1 MTDAGL
7 LSPRFDDLGVRLHD
21 GGGTLRVWSAHAS
34 SIDLLI
40 FDNDD
45 LDWVIET
52 VPLARTDGDIWSAY
66 AAGLRPGTHYA
77 IQVDGPQGPG
87 NTFNP
92 STLLIDPYARG
103 LACNGFRGWRSV
115 VVAGDFDPAEM
126 ARRIETNFGS
136 IPAGSRPPEVMVR
149 EEAPRGPKR
158 IEITRPAR
166 LPFVALTHPT

>member
-1 MTDAGL
+1 MPIPESAVLSRADMTDAGL

-103 LACNGFRGWRSV
+103 LASNGFRGWRSV
-115 VVAGDFDPAEM
+115 VVAGDFDWCGARKPLVPLGLKQDAPA
-126 ARRIETNFGS
+126 
-136 IPAGSRPPEVMVR
+136 
-149 EEAPRGPKR
+149 
-158 IEITRPAR
+158 
-166 LPFVALTHPT
+166 